1 MNDSVKP
8 WLAKLRATRLRT
20 WIITALLAVPWLTK
34 ELLQGLAEH
43 WFFATIL
50 EWLKEPGR
58 LTEFKLIC
66 LWLVDHLWL
75 LPVVMVSGILVHT
88 YLFRAESATAAI
100 SAKYVRKE
108 IMDRNAYGGIAAKL
122 IQNMGKRSSA
132 VPFDLLL
139 EIHAVNITNHVR
151 TIQRIDAEA
160 EIENKWMPL
169 RESDLSRYEI
179 AFDED
184 KKLAVGGLRDVMAR
198 KEPLASLSQKL
209 RGVALHQGIGI
220 QGWVSFEMIAGH
232 AQLVGKETKFKVFL
246 VDSMEGKHLVQTIDA
261 LHPEGRITYSQSA
274 ILQMHQ

>member
-1 MNDSVKP
+1 
-8 WLAKLRATRLRT
+8 
-20 WIITALLAVPWLTK
+20 
-34 ELLQGLAEH
+34 
-43 WFFATIL
+43 
-50 EWLKEPGR
+50 
-58 LTEFKLIC
+58 
-66 LWLVDHLWL
+66 
-75 LPVVMVSGILVHT
+75 MVSGILVHT